1 MSDPFP
7 APSPYRDGLKSSLSP
22 ASLTATTF
30 AYADAPRTRR
40 GEKLIYARQD
50 YPGCLVAEARLS
62 ALEGGAAAMLFS
74 SGMAAITSFFMA
86 LDPGDEVVLPRNIYW
101 PQLVWLHD
109 FAERVGLE
117 LIWTEG
123 ASVADFARAVTPRT
137 RIVWVEI
144 LSNPNLEMIDVAALA
159 RMLPDHTALAVNAT
173 CLSPALVKPLELG
186 ADYVLHSASK
196 ILGGHNDVLGGA
208 ISCAADTP
216 SWRRIAHIRW
226 LHGNGMSARDA
237 TILERSLT
245 TLAPRMEVAS
255 RNALEVALALQHHPQ
270 IARVRYIGLPDHPDH
285 PKALRNLNGN
295 GFGPLIGLDMRL
307 PAEACRALCNATELW
322 TNATGFGSVIST
334 LEHRATAEYFV
345 SQSQR
350 NYLRLSVGLES
361 PADLVRDLLQAI
373 EIPVLQAAV

>member
-7 APSPYRDGLKSSLSP
+7 APSPYRDGLRSSLSP
-22 ASLTATTF
+22 SSLTATTF
-30 AYADAPRTRR
+30 SYADAPQTRR

-50 YPGCLVAEARLS
+50 YPGCLVAEARL
-62 ALEGGAAAMLFS
+62 AGLEGAASAMLFG

-86 LDPGDEVVLPRNIYW
+86 LEPGDQVVLPRTIYW

-117 LIWTEG
+117 LVWAEG
-123 ASVADFARAVTPRT
+123 NAVSDFERVVTPRT
-137 RIVWVEI
+137 RAVWVEI
-144 LSNPNLEMIDVAALA
+144 LSNPDLAMIDIAALA
-159 RMLPDHTALAVNAT
+159 RVLPDHTALAVNAT
-173 CLSPALVKPLELG
+173 CLSPALVTPLALG
-186 ADYVLHSASK
+186 ADYVIHSASK

-216 SWRRIAHIRW
+216 LWRRIAHIRW

-237 TILERSLT
+237 AILERSLA
-245 TLAPRMEVAS
+245 TLSPRMETAS
-255 RNALEVALALQHHPQ
+255 RHALEVAYALRHHPL
-270 IARVRYIGLPDHPDH
+270 IAQVRYIGLDDHPDH
-285 PKALRNLNGN
+285 AKALRNLNN
-295 GFGPLIGLDMRL
+295 KGFGPLIGLDMRL
-307 PAEACRALCNATELW
+307 PAEACRALCAATEVW

-361 PADLVRDLLQAI
+361 PEVLVRDLLQAI
-373 EIPVLQAAV
+373 EFPAYQAAV